1 MWRRALPCCA
11 GESLDIFGEKSAR
24 RALGRY
30 LRKGLGG
37 SDAPR
42 IADWAAEQGLD
53 GATVMEVGGGIGQ
66 IQAELVRRG
75 AARGTVVEVVADYE
89 DAARELAT
97 ATGIADRTAFVLAD
111 LVETPDAVEPAD
123 IVVLRRV
130 VCCTPVGPAV
140 LGAAAGLARRTLLAS
155 YPRDRAGVR
164 VVVPACRTASWRSMR
179 KRFRTFVHPPREL
192 ERAAEKHGLRLA
204 RVERGFVWETAQFTS
219 PTPDTFLTNR
229 SGSPHL
235 GSIGSETCDSSPFSD
250 CSRPSRSSSCSR
262 PEPRP
267 GSQAP
272 WA

>member
-1 MWRRALPCCA
+1 MSRCCA
-11 GESLDIFGEKSAR
+11 GESLDIFGERSAR

-140 LGAAAGLARRTLLAS
+140 LAAAAGLTSRTLLAS

-164 VVVPACRTASWRSMR
+164 VVVRLQNGLLALMR
-179 KRFRTFVHPPREL
+179 KRFRTFVHPPGEL
-192 ERAAEKHGLRLA
+192 ARAAETHGLRLS
-204 RVERGFVWETAQFTS
+204 RVERGSVWETAQFVS
-219 PTPDTFLTNR
+219 
-229 SGSPHL
+229 
-235 GSIGSETCDSSPFSD
+235 DS
-250 CSRPSRSSSCSR
+250 
-262 PEPRP
+262 
-267 GSQAP
+267 
-272 WA
+272 